1 MKNQLFKNYKHLF
14 FDLDHT
20 LWDFEKNTSEAIEE
34 IYQIF
39 NFSSWSM
46 FTIYDFM
53 AIFHEVNNYLW
64 DKFNHGLIDRLELR
78 DSRFKMMLTKLGVSE
93 KEIPVG
99 IAEKYLELATVKRSV
114 IPFTHEILDYL
125 KPNYQL
131 HIISNGFDDIQ
142 HTKLKSSNIYQYFD
156 KIVTSDSSGHR
167 KPQKG
172 IFEFAMNEAG
182 ATRENA
188 IMIGDNIDTDI
199 IGAQNAEMDHI
210 YFNPNKIKHSL
221 KVTFEIDSLKEIM
234 NIF

>member
-1 MKNQLFKNYKHLF
+1 MQNPLLKKYTHLF

-34 IYQIF
+34 IYELF
-39 NFSSWSM
+39 NFSSWST
-46 FTIYDFM
+46 FAFNDFM
-53 AIFHEVNNYLW
+53 TIFHEVNSYLW

-78 DSRFKMMLTKLGVSE
+78 NRRFKMILGKLGVSE
-93 KEIPVG
+93 NKIPLG
-99 IAEKYLELATVKRSV
+99 IAEKYLELAPVKRSV

-142 HTKLKSSNIYQYFD
+142 HTKLKASNIHQYFD

-172 IFEFAMNEAG
+172 IFEFAMDEAG

-188 IMIGDNIDTDI
+188 LMIGDNLDTDI

-221 KVTFEIDSLKEIM
+221 NVTFEIDSLKQIM
-234 NIF
+234 NIL